1 MANDKQLSGQ
11 IAVVTG
17 AGRGIGRAIA
27 AEQAA
32 QGAKVA
38 LLARSSAELAAAAD
52 EITAAGGAARPYS
65 VDITDTAAVAATFA
79 QIEGDLGPVTL
90 LTNNAGA
97 FAAIGPIWE
106 VDPDAWWR
114 DVETN
119 IRGTFNCCRA
129 VLPSMLRRRQGR
141 IINFTGG
148 GTGNSFPNGSGY
160 GTSKAG
166 LLRFTESV
174 SDTLKG
180 TGVTMLAMDPGLVR
194 TSMTEYQLTSAAGQ
208 TYLTNIPDLFAK
220 GINVP
225 PDFAARLSVAIGAG
239 RFDRMAGRML
249 MAARGDQELSAD
261 DVEEIVAKDLRSLRI
276 NGMPAERIRQL
287 TRDD

>member
-1 MANDKQLSGQ
+1 MDNEMQLTGQ

-27 AEQAA
+27 LEQAR

-38 LLARSSAELAAAAD
+38 LLARSSGEIESAAR
-52 EITAAGGAARPYS
+52 EIAAAGGTARAYP
-65 VDITDTAAVAATFA
+65 VDITQTAAVADTFA
-79 QIEGDLGPVTL
+79 HIERELGPVTL

-106 VDPDAWWR
+106 VDPDAWWN

-129 VLPSMLRRRQGR
+129 VLPSMLKRRQGR

-174 SDTLKG
+174 SDTLKD
-180 TGVTMLAMDPGLVR
+180 TGVIMLAMDPGLVR
-194 TSMTEYQLTSAAGQ
+194 TSMTEYQLTSTAGQ
-208 TYLTNIPDLFAK
+208 TYLTNIPQLFDA
-220 GINVP
+220 GIDVP
-225 PDFAARLSVAIGAG
+225 PTFAARLSVEVGAG

-249 MAARGDQELSAD
+249 MAARGDHELTPANID
-261 DVEEIVAKDLRSLRI
+261 EIVSKDLRSLRI
-276 NGMPAERIRQL
+276 NGIPAERRRQL
-287 TRDD
+287 GPN